1 MAESSP
7 QLTPDFVMV
16 RTLEGIQDLR
26 EQIWPGEPK
35 KNARPPFVFYLQ
47 TDDNE
52 DAALDQLTGLQHAG
66 YQLHVVAGDYYS
78 LAIIG
83 GKIKAAIKNL
93 VGYSWVRSDGAV
105 CGEAIVNI
113 SENGTDSDRILFEDV
128 TIQQVSPDLFD
139 NDVCLFRRV
148 YQLDIDYQT
157 EGSDSA

>member
-1 MAESSP
+1 
-7 QLTPDFVMV
+7 MV

-26 EQIWPGEPK
+26 DQIWPGEPK

-47 TDDNE
+47 TDDSE

-83 GKIKAAIKNL
+83 GKIKAAIKYL

-105 CGEAIVNI
+105 CGEAIVDNAVAD
-113 SENGTDSDRILFEDV
+113 TDSDGIFFEDV
-128 TIQQVSPDLFD
+128 IIQQVSPDLFD

>member
-1 MAESSP
+1 MAEGSP
-7 QLTPDFVMV
+7 QITPDFVMV

-26 EQIWPGEPK
+26 DQIWPGEPK

-47 TDDNE
+47 TDDSE
-52 DAALDQLTGLQHAG
+52 DAALDQLTGLRHTG
-66 YQLHVVAGDYYS
+66 YRLHVVAGDYRG
-78 LAIIG
+78 LALIG
-83 GKIKAAIKNL
+83 GKIKAAIKDL
-93 VGYSWVRSDGAV
+93 VGRAWVRSDGAV
-105 CGEAIVNI
+105 CGEAIANI
-113 SENGTDSDRILFEDV
+113 SENDTDSDKIFFEDV

>member
-1 MAESSP
+1 
-7 QLTPDFVMV
+7 MV
-16 RTLEGIQDLR
+16 RTLEGIQELR

-47 TDDNE
+47 TDDSE

-83 GKIKAAIKNL
+83 GKIKAAIKIL

-105 CGEAIVNI
+105 CDLAIVDNAVAD
-113 SENGTDSDRILFEDV
+113 TDSDGIFFEDV
-128 TIQQVSPDLFD
+128 IIQQVSPDLFD

-157 EGSDSA
+157 ERSDGT

>member
-7 QLTPDFVMV
+7 QITPDFVMV

-26 EQIWPGEPK
+26 DQIWPGEPK

-47 TDDNE
+47 TDDSE

-66 YQLHVVAGDYYS
+66 YQLHVVAGDYRR
-78 LAIIG
+78 LPILG
-83 GKIKAAIKNL
+83 GKIKAAVNSL
-93 VGYSWVRSDGAV
+93 AGRAWPRADSAV
-105 CGEAIVNI
+105 CDLAIVDNAVAD
-113 SENGTDSDRILFEDV
+113 TDSDGIFFEDV
-128 TIQQVSPDLFD
+128 IIQQVSPDLFD